1 LYQLA
6 TNPDVLKKAQ
16 QQVDQVLGNNDPTY
30 SNFEE
35 LTYLQWVVK
44 ETLRVNP
51 VVTAIPRITTHQ
63 MEWKGFDIPKGTMIF
78 TPFDSHSNPDFFP
91 DPDEFQPERWDN
103 LELKNRFAYTPFGYG
118 NRACIGRKF
127 ATIEVV
133 IILAMI
139 LQRYDVFVDKD
150 YGEMEIS
157 SVITSKPKKD
167 LYITF
172 KPRIK

>member
-1 LYQLA
+1 MFVFIIAGHDTSASTISFALYQLA

-16 QQVDQVLGNNDPTY
+16 LQVDQVLAGTDPTY

-35 LTYLQWVVK
+35 LSYLQWIVK

-51 VVTAIPRITTHQ
+51 VVQAIPRITTHQ

-78 TPFDSHSNPDFFP
+78 TPFDSHIDPAYFP
-91 DPDEFQPERWDN
+91 DPEQFKPERWEN
-103 LELKNRFAYTPFGYG
+103 NELKNRFAYTPFGYG

-139 LQRYDVFVDKD
+139 LQRYDVFVDED
-150 YGEMEIS
+150 Y
-157 SVITSKPKKD
+157 
-167 LYITF
+167 
-172 KPRIK
+172 